1 MPALVER
8 SVRKKMARPATARR
22 SAVLS
27 PPIPQFERDHLLVI
41 NDASWGMYLDLD
53 SKFED
58 TNTRV
63 SYFNRRIDIITLAT
77 DHERIKNNLH
87 DFIVAHCQDE
97 DIDYASEGSATLRL
111 DFSQGKEPDDSF
123 VFGTE
128 PKSRPDMVLEVV
140 LTSGAIDKL
149 AFYAPLRIP
158 EVWVWDGAGLAVHVL
173 DGSRY
178 RRAKKSRLLPK
189 FDIALAGK
197 LATAARTS
205 QAVREF
211 RQKVR

>member
-1 MPALVER
+1 MSSAIAAAP
-8 SVRKKMARPATARR
+8 SVTP
-22 SAVLS
+22 
-27 PPIPQFERDHLLVI
+27 ERDHLLVS

-63 SYFNRRIDIITLAT
+63 SYFHRRIDIMTLST

-97 DIDYASEGSATLRL
+97 GVDYSSEGSTTLRME
-111 DFSQGKEPDDSF
+111 FAQGKEPDDSF
-123 VFGTE
+123 IFGTVA
-128 PKSRPDMVLEVV
+128 KTRPDMVFEVV

-149 AFYAPLRIP
+149 AFYAPLKLS
-158 EVWVWDGAGLAVHVL
+158 EVCVWESAGLSVHVL
-173 DGSRY
+173 DGARY

-189 FDIALAGK
+189 FDIALAGG
-197 LATAARTS
+197 LATSMRTS

-211 RQKVR
+211 RKRAR